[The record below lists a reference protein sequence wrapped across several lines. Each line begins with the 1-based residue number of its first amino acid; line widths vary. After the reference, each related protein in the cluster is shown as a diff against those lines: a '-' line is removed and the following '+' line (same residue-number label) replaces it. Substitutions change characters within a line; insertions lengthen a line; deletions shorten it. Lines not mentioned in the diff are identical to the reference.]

1 MVNHFSF
8 FYQENHIN
16 RKDKMIHNIMP
27 DDEHLK
33 SNDTQHAIE
42 DLPGY

>member
-8 FYQENHIN
+8 FYQENHMS
-16 RKDKMIHNIMP
+16 RKDKMTHNIMP
-27 DDEHLK
+27 DDGHLK

-42 DLPGY
+42 DPLGY